1 MAIALLHPGSAV
13 RVIQLVSLSAV
24 AIAAAACSGPST
36 VLGAGPQSALSAAGR
51 DAEHIDGLFRI
62 MTVGTLLIWWAVV
75 AIAVYT
81 IRVGE
86 SHSHPS
92 TSSGWS
98 RATSRDQR
106 AANLLIPGGGVAAPI
121 VVLGALIAYG
131 MPLVPR
137 VLAIPEDGLSIRVT
151 AKQWWWR
158 FEYVTPGGPVE
169 TANELRLPVGERV
182 ALELASPDVIHS
194 FWVPSLGG
202 KMDMIPGRMTRLA
215 LEPTRTGTFRGT
227 CAEYCGASHAL
238 MAFAVV
244 VMERED
250 FRAWVEEQARP
261 AVVQSDPLPARGQMA
276 FIANGCTACHT
287 IRGTPAAG
295 RIGPDLTHV
304 GSRRQIAAET
314 LPNDRAALVRWI
326 TETDTIK
333 PGVHM
338 PAFRAL
344 ERDEL
349 SALAAYLSGLK

>member
-1 MAIALLHPGSAV
+1 
-13 RVIQLVSLSAV
+13 
-24 AIAAAACSGPST
+24 
-36 VLGAGPQSALSAAGR
+36 
-51 DAEHIDGLFRI
+51 
-62 MTVGTLLIWWAVV
+62 
-75 AIAVYT
+75 
-81 IRVGE
+81 
-86 SHSHPS
+86 
-92 TSSGWS
+92 
-98 RATSRDQR
+98 
-106 AANLLIPGGGVAAPI
+106 
-121 VVLGALIAYG
+121 
-131 MPLVPR
+131 
-137 VLAIPEDGLSIRVT
+137 
-151 AKQWWWR
+151 
-158 FEYVTPGGPVE
+158 
-169 TANELRLPVGERV
+169 
-182 ALELASPDVIHS
+182 
-194 FWVPSLGG
+194 
-202 KMDMIPGRMTRLA
+202 MIPGRMTRLA

-261 AVVQSDPLPARGQMA
+261 AVAPGDPLAARGQMA
-276 FIANGCTACHT
+276 FIANGCTACHA